1 MVMESR
7 QVVQQYKEL
16 DIW

>member
-1 MVMESR
+1 MVLESR

-16 DIW
+16 GIW